1 MAVII
6 VTDDEKPQREIIK
19 EILEDEGHEVHTA
32 GSAEEA
38 LNLVE
43 TLIPD
48 IIITDLKMGKMT
60 GIDLLDS
67 VKKYEPTPAV
77 VIMTA
82 YGTVNSAVE
91 AMKKG
96 AFDYLSKPLEKDN
109 ILIIIKKAVER
120 MNLLKENIK
129 LKEALID
136 RFKME
141 GIIGK
146 SKKMQYIVNI
156 AKKAAPTNVTV
167 LINGESGTGKELMAK
182 AIHYNSLR
190 SKGPFIA
197 VNCAAIPDNLIESEL
212 FGYEPGAFTG
222 AIHRKVG
229 LFESSDKGTL
239 FLDEIGDLPLLVQSK
254 LLRVLQDKEIRRL
267 GGKESIKVDN
277 RIIAA
282 TNKDLSK
289 EVSQGRFR
297 EDLYYRIRVV
307 TIEIPP
313 LRERLED
320 LPHLIDYFI
329 EKYNREFGKQIKG
342 LSNEAFKSMQNYQ
355 WPGNIRQLEFI
366 IERAVLMSDSDYI
379 SYNDLKDEIRDR
391 INNFKEFDIN
401 LPTKGINF
409 EKLEKELIRQALEK
423 SNFVAARAAKL
434 LGMTDKTFRYRIEKY
449 DIQTS
454 TSSKKDKYT

>member
-32 GSAEEA
+32 SSAEEA
-38 LNLVE
+38 LKLVDV
-43 TLIPD
+43 LLPD

-77 VIMTA
+77 IIMTA

-96 AFDYLSKPLEKDN
+96 AFDYLSKPLEKDDI
-109 ILIIIKKAVER
+109 ILTTKKAAER
-120 MNLLKENIK
+120 MALLKENIK
-129 LKEALID
+129 LKEALIE
-136 RFKME
+136 RFKMD

-190 SKGPFIA
+190 SKGPFVA

-222 AIHRKVG
+222 AMHRKIG

-282 TNKDLSK
+282 TNKDLAK
-289 EVSQGRFR
+289 EVAQGKFR

-320 LPHLIDYFI
+320 LSFLIDYFI
-329 EKYNREFGKQIKG
+329 QKYNKEFSKKIKG
-342 LSNEAFKSMQNYQ
+342 IASDGLKMMQSYH

-379 SYNDLKDEIRDR
+379 TYVDLKDELQDKSDSIQD
-391 INNFKEFDIN
+391 FYFN

-423 SNFVAARAAKL
+423 SNFVVARAAKL

-449 DIQTS
+449 DINNTL
-454 TSSKKDKYT
+454 SSKED